1 MLRLFRESDRGTAGD
16 GREDGLPPLVAI
28 AAVAI
33 TGDTDE
39 RMAFYGAEAAAE
51 LLIPS

>member
-1 MLRLFRESDRGTAGD
+1 MLQLFRESDRGTAGD

-28 AAVAI
+28 AAVAAA
-33 TGDTDE
+33 GDADE
-39 RMAFYGAEAAAE
+39 RMADFGAEAAAE